1 MNEPNTFR
9 AGDTVK
15 WSEDYG
21 DYRPSDGWS
30 MKCTLSGALTL
41 TVTAAS
47 GAGQYDVTL
56 TAVQTETLLT
66 EGLYTLAQFVERGS
80 GDDLE
85 RITLST
91 TTVTV
96 LKNLSTAF
104 KGDTRTH
111 LQKTLA
117 SIEAVIEKRATQ
129 ADEELSIAGRSLKRT
144 PLAELAKLHTK
155 YKFWV
160 EEEQQRERIAKG
172 LPAGNKIL
180 VHFR

>member
-15 WSEDYG
+15 WSEDFG
-21 DYRPSDGWS
+21 DHRPTDGWS
-30 MKCTLSGALTL
+30 MKCTISGAQTL

-47 GAGQYDVTL
+47 SAGQYDLML
-56 TAVQTETLLT
+56 TAVQTGTLLSAGT
-66 EGLYTLAQFVERGS
+66 YTLALFVERGS
-80 GDDLE
+80 GEDLE

-91 TTVTV
+91 TSITV
-96 LKNLSTAF
+96 LQNLSTAYM
-104 KGDTRTH
+104 GDTRTH
-111 LQKTLA
+111 LQKALA

-129 ADEELSIAGRSLKRT
+129 ADEEFTIAGRSLRRT
-144 PLAELAKLHTK
+144 PLADLAKLYTK